1 MRLLYDAVL
10 PPSLALEARPAM
22 ELHRWDGA
30 DEVDTELVR
39 AAANRGYRG
48 VIFFE
53 QSSLEQ
59 PGLRQAAAEVGVA
72 LVAVKAEDPIEA
84 KQRILRNMRSLCQA
98 LHAHDCILVLSNEV
112 RSMDDEADG

>member
-10 PPSLALEARPAM
+10 PQSLAWEARPAM

-53 QSSLEQ
+53 QSSLDQ

-84 KQRILRNMRSLCQA
+84 KHRILRNIRSLSQA
-98 LHAHDCILVLSNEV
+98 LNAHDCILVLANKV
-112 RSMDDEADG
+112 RGMDDEADG